1 MKPRG
6 RRNKIGGR
14 FSAKLIEMIESPAW
28 RALSLS
34 ARRLIDRVEIEL
46 GHHAGKE
53 NGALPV
59 TYSDFLAYG
68 VGDRTSIAAA
78 RREAVA
84 LGFLRFKPGRGG
96 NREFRRPDLF
106 GLTYAVGDAT
116 HDWRKVETL
125 EDAWAIAAVARKAK
139 DPRAVEVGLERAR
152 RRAKIQESGP
162 GKPLRSVGKTQTET
176 GNPPVREKR
185 TTASVGK
192 TGPLSIFGD
201 GARSAPARSAVA
213 SAPSTVSVR
222 AMPSE
227 EMLDIIMRSA
237 GCTRAEAFK
246 RFEELPD
253 FHGEDAL
260 TPRTPESLALAED
273 MNASAYC
280 GA

>member
-6 RRNKIGGR
+6 RRNKIGGQ

-116 HDWRKVETL
+116 HNWRKVETL

-152 RRAKIQESGP
+152 RRAKIQESGLE
-162 GKPLRSVGKTQTET
+162 KPQSSVGKTRTET
-176 GNPPVREKR
+176 GKPPVRENR

-192 TGPLSIFGD
+192 TRPLSISGD
-201 GARSAPARSAVA
+201 GARSAPAKSAEA

-222 AMPSE
+222 AVPSE

-237 GCTRAEAFK
+237 GCTRAEAVK
-246 RFEELPD
+246 RFGDVPNSGGTDVPAPRFEQPPAIP
-253 FHGEDAL
+253 EDI
-260 TPRTPESLALAED
+260 D
-273 MNASAYC
+273 ASAYC

>member
-6 RRNKIGGR
+6 RRNKIGGQ

-116 HDWRKVETL
+116 HNWRKVETL

-152 RRAKIQESGP
+152 RRAKIQESGLE
-162 GKPLRSVGKTQTET
+162 KPQSSVGKTRTET
-176 GNPPVREKR
+176 GKPPVRENR

-192 TGPLSIFGD
+192 TRPLSIFGD

-213 SAPSTVSVR
+213 SAPSSAPPGTN
-222 AMPSE
+222 E
-227 EMLDIIMRSA
+227 EILGLIMRTV
-237 GCTRAEAFK
+237 GCTRAEAVK
-246 RFEELPD
+246 RFEEVPD
-253 FHGEDAL
+253 FNGANAPAARTEQSPAMQEDV
-260 TPRTPESLALAED
+260 D
-273 MNASAYC
+273 ASAYC